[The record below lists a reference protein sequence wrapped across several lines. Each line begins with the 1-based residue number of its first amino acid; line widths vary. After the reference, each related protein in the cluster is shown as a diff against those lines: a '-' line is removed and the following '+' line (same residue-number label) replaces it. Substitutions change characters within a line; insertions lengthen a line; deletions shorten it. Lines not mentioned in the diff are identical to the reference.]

1 MIELNNITKTY
12 GKTIIIE
19 NLSFSIEAGQVYG
32 LLGKNGV
39 GKSTLINMIIDLVKI
54 DEGVISILNE
64 DSVDLDKKL
73 KSRIGVLSEDIGL
86 IEELNAYEY
95 LNFIG
100 KIYKIPKDIL
110 AKRITDLFEF
120 FFENKTELRK
130 SIKGYSTGM
139 KKKLAFCAAIIHTPE
154 ILILDE
160 PFSGLD
166 PFVANQMIQF
176 LQKYQRA
183 DRAILISSHDL
194 NYVEKIATHIGVLD
208 NKTLQFNASVQEFTE
223 NGVNHLDAALLKV
236 IQPNTTDLENID
248 WL

>member
-1 MIELNNITKTY
+1 
-12 GKTIIIE
+12 
-19 NLSFSIEAGQVYG
+19 
-32 LLGKNGV
+32 
-39 GKSTLINMIIDLVKI
+39 
-54 DEGVISILNE
+54 
-64 DSVDLDKKL
+64 
-73 KSRIGVLSEDIGL
+73 
-86 IEELNAYEY
+86 
-95 LNFIG
+95 
-100 KIYKIPKDIL
+100 
-110 AKRITDLFEF
+110 
-120 FFENKTELRK
+120 
-130 SIKGYSTGM
+130 M

-236 IQPNTTDLENID
+236 IQPNTADLENID
-248 WL
+248 WI

>member
-54 DEGVISILNE
+54 DEGVITILNE
-64 DSVDLDKKL
+64 DSVDLDKNF

-110 AKRITDLFEF
+110 TKRINDLFAF
-120 FFENKTELRK
+120 FFENETELRK

-236 IQPNTTDLENID
+236 IQPNTADLENID
-248 WL
+248 WI

>member
-19 NLSFSIEAGQVYG
+19 KLYLSIEAGQVYG

-54 DEGVISILNE
+54 DEGVITILDE
-64 DSVDLDKKL
+64 DSVDLDKNF

-86 IEELNAYEY
+86 IEEINAYEY

-100 KIYKIPKDIL
+100 KVYKIPKDIL
-110 AKRITDLFEF
+110 TKRITDLFEF
-120 FFENKTELRK
+120 FFENETELRK

-236 IQPNTTDLENID
+236 IQPNTANLDNID